1 MYSAGDLITF
11 EIAGKT
17 FHGEVLGTDEHHNVE
32 VSRLKKTEK
41 QESRIWEFVADDKWS
56 AIDPKF
62 VKKHLK
68 LGNSATRK
76 VVVSAWKE
84 LGFIPGGDGIT
95 FCRIEDED
103 SITLPLYGGDES
115 DEDDD
120 EDTPSTNPTMHG
132 YADDGFVIPDEEGS
146 DFEFANPDD
155 LDEEAAKFVRE
166 THQAVHDFGKWHP
179 EDKQGQAIK
188 NFVET
193 LDHKA
198 TIQTDNVRVAKG
210 KETIRT
216 SRPPVKKRKRDN

>member
-11 EIAGKT
+11 EIAGKI
-17 FHGEVLGTDEHHNVE
+17 FHGEILGIDDQHKIE

-41 QESRIWEFVADDKWS
+41 QEGRIWEFVADNQWS

-62 VKKHLK
+62 VKKHIE
-68 LGNSATRK
+68 LGNSALRK
-76 VVVSAWKE
+76 TVVKAWKE

-120 EDTPSTNPTMHG
+120 KDSPSTNPNMHG
-132 YADDGFVIPDEEGS
+132 YADDGFVIPDDEGS
-146 DFEFANPDD
+146 DFEFADPDD

-166 THQAVHDFGKWHP
+166 THQAVHDFEQWNP
-179 EDKQGQAIK
+179 EDKQGQAVK
-188 NFVET
+188 KFVET
-193 LDHKA
+193 MDHKA

-216 SRPPVKKRKRDN
+216 GRPPLKKRKRDN